1 MYVSF
6 YVCIC
11 RCMTIFIPLFPKKVL
26 WLMVPVFLGR
36 SLKNHAPFV
45 FLFPS
50 LSLYFINMIYCCDVA
65 HQKTILYSA
74 VMASAIGPSGP
85 NSVYLNQLDNFL
97 LHASSSSSS
106 TVCVAAPSDDDT
118 STLASMVRAI
128 QGETTKRENQL
139 YFLTGCGS
147 NQHNQ
152 LLLRQPTR
160 TTTTTTTTSKAITTA
175 QVEENVDSLETG
187 HGEEED
193 GDSHEMT
200 EIVVCGAVR
209 AKRDDDN
216 SNNSYSDDGDP
227 PQQLFAGGGHSGLLT
242 RSGRLLLWGWND
254 DGQLGR
260 GGGVA
265 TTATTPMSTDTVLPE
280 KDPFFPLPILQPLPN
295 ILVETAA
302 FGFSHTLVVERGT
315 GRLYGFG
322 NNDRG
327 QVVEGATPTT
337 TTTALSSSST
347 SAPAVP
353 ASRPPSVVTIPTLVT
368 APGAFLHENEAVKA
382 VGAGVFHSACITQ
395 VTGELL
401 TFGCGR
407 YGQCLKKNDNDDDGG
422 TRRWKPSD
430 GSELIQVACGRR
442 HTVCLDDKG
451 RIWTFGENKH
461 GQLGRDIPNH
471 QDHHHHH
478 NDGISDKDSDS
489 TTTIPTKKRNPL
501 VDATPRQVQIVDHD
515 RMTKQPCHI
524 SVHCGW
530 SHTIVTIHYKNEK
543 DDDDHAN
550 DEEEVIVY
558 GWGRNDK
565 GQLGL
570 GSSVGSCPTSTTT
583 TTTMT
588 DTLAAAVG
596 TNPSTLLVVPR
607 PSRLFQDKKIA
618 LVDCGSEFTYVL
630 DQSGVIWGCGWNE
643 HGNLGIGGGGEKD
656 EGVVDETVVELTR
669 TLGAK
674 IVAPPPSSPLSVE
687 EASSSSSP
695 MVDND
700 GMTPGGGGNSNI
712 SGSILLAAG
721 GAHFLAMRSTV

>member
-1 MYVSF
+1 
-6 YVCIC
+6 
-11 RCMTIFIPLFPKKVL
+11 
-26 WLMVPVFLGR
+26 
-36 SLKNHAPFV
+36 
-45 FLFPS
+45 
-50 LSLYFINMIYCCDVA
+50 
-65 HQKTILYSA
+65 
-74 VMASAIGPSGP
+74 MASAIGPSGP
-85 NSVYLNQLDNFL
+85 NSVYLNQLDDFL
-97 LHASSSSSS
+97 LYASLSLSSS
-106 TVCVAAPSDDDT
+106 TTACGTDDDT

-128 QGETTKRENQL
+128 QDKTTTKRENQL

-152 LLLRQPTR
+152 LLLRQPTTI
-160 TTTTTTTTSKAITTA
+160 TTTTIKATATSKAITTV
-175 QVEENVDSLETG
+175 QVEETVDSPETS
-187 HGEEED
+187 HGEKEED
-193 GDSHEMT
+193 EDSHEMT
-200 EIVVCGAVR
+200 EIVVCGAVPS
-209 AKRDDDN
+209 KQDCHDN
-216 SNNSYSDDGDP
+216 DNNNSCSNDNDDP

-254 DGQLGR
+254 DGQLGQ
-260 GGGVA
+260 GGGERPTAA
-265 TTATTPMSTDTVLPE
+265 TMSAGTVLPN

-315 GRLYGFG
+315 GRLFGFG

-327 QVVEGATPTT
+327 QLVEGATT
-337 TTTALSSSST
+337 TTTALSASSA
-347 SAPAVP
+347 SAPAAP
-353 ASRPPSVVTIPTLVT
+353 FSKPPTVVTIPTTVN
-368 APGAFLHENEAVKA
+368 APGAFLHEYEAVKA

-407 YGQCLKKNDNDDDGG
+407 YGQCLKKNDDDGG
-422 TRRWKPSD
+422 TARWKPND
-430 GSELIQVACGRR
+430 GSKLIQVACGRR

-461 GQLGRDIPNH
+461 GQLGRDIPNL
-471 QDHHHHH
+471 QDHHQHH
-478 NDGISDKDSDS
+478 GVIRDKDGDS
-489 TTTIPTKKRNPL
+489 TTTRPIQKRNPL

-515 RMTKQPCHI
+515 RLTKKTYHI

-530 SHTIVTIHYKNEK
+530 SHTIVTIHYKNEN

-550 DEEEVIVY
+550 DEEVIVY

-570 GSSVGSCPTSTTT
+570 GSCSSSPTTT
-583 TTTMT
+583 TTNST
-588 DTLAAAVG
+588 DTPTAAAG
-596 TNPSTLLVVPR
+596 TNPSTLLVLPR
-607 PSRLFQDKKIA
+607 PQRLFQDKKIA
-618 LVDCGSEFTYVL
+618 LVNCGSESTYVL

-656 EGVVDETVVELTR
+656 EGVIDETVVVLTR

-674 IVAPPPSSPLSVE
+674 MVAPPPSSSLSVE
-687 EASSSSSP
+687 ALSSSIP
-695 MVDND
+695 VVDH
-700 GMTPGGGGNSNI
+700 GGTTLGGGGNSKNS
-712 SGSILLAAG
+712 SGSILMAAG